1 MFSPAWISVIF
12 CYNDTIKSKGLFS
25 MNILLLNNDEAV
37 TRLVKLSTEKTGDSL
52 DVATSA
58 SDVEEKNYDLLI
70 LDNTLYSRELLE
82 HLNEKIVYSHSMLI
96 TTRESQEVGLFEKQ
110 LYKPFLPTE
119 LLVMLHKI
127 AAQVK
132 DEQAELSKEIAFDAF
147 EESYFGEDEI
157 VGGDDA
163 FEQDALER
171 VQQFEKVDEEPLKEI
186 AADEASEEEVLDNIF
201 SKEDVS
207 EVQAILDVLGEEGA
221 ENESVTEAISE
232 KADEDQDIDQ
242 ELEAALRNL
251 SEEELSQSMDDA
263 MLMQLDD
270 ISAEGLSWDEQQPLS
285 PKSSKHQ
292 ESVETL
298 RTLLRALEDPQL
310 SKSLRGTITINL
322 TFGEDSES

>member
-1 MFSPAWISVIF
+1 
-12 CYNDTIKSKGLFS
+12 

-52 DVATSA
+52 DVATSV

-70 LDNTLYSRELLE
+70 LDNTLYSGDLLE
-82 HLNEKIVYSHSMLI
+82 HLNDKIVYAHSMLI
-96 TTRESQEVGLFEKQ
+96 TTRESQEIGLFEKQ

-201 SKEDVS
+201 SKEEVS
-207 EVQAILDVLGEEGA
+207 EVQAILDILGEEGA
-221 ENESVTEAISE
+221 DKESATETVSE
-232 KADEDQDIDQ
+232 KAYENQDIDQ

-270 ISAEGLSWDEQQPLS
+270 ISAEGLSWGEQQPLS

-322 TFGEDSES
+322 TFGEDNES

>member
-1 MFSPAWISVIF
+1 
-12 CYNDTIKSKGLFS
+12 

-52 DVATSA
+52 DVATSV

-82 HLNEKIVYSHSMLI
+82 HLNDKIVYAHSMLI
-96 TTRESQEVGLFEKQ
+96 TTRESQEIGLFEKQ

-147 EESYFGEDEI
+147 EESYFGADEI

-201 SKEDVS
+201 SKEEVS
-207 EVQAILDVLGEEGA
+207 EVQAILDILGEEGA
-221 ENESVTEAISE
+221 DKESATETVSE
-232 KADEDQDIDQ
+232 KAYEDQ
-242 ELEAALRNL
+242 LEAALRNL
-251 SEEELSQSMDDA
+251 SEDELSQSMDDA

-270 ISAEGLSWDEQQPLS
+270 ISAEGLSWGEQQPLS

-322 TFGEDSES
+322 TFGEDNES

>member
-1 MFSPAWISVIF
+1 
-12 CYNDTIKSKGLFS
+12 

-52 DVATSA
+52 DVATSV
-58 SDVEEKNYDLLI
+58 SDVQDKNYDLLI
-70 LDNTLYSRELLE
+70 LDNTLYSSELLE
-82 HLNEKIVYSHSMLI
+82 HLNEKIVYAHSMLI
-96 TTRESQEVGLFEKQ
+96 TTRESQEIGLFEKQ
-110 LYKPFLPTE
+110 LFKPFLPTE

-127 AAQVK
+127 AAQVEN
-132 DEQAELSKEIAFDAF
+132 EQAELSREIAFDAF
-147 EESYFGEDEI
+147 EDTYFSDDEI

-186 AADEASEEEVLDNIF
+186 GADEASEEEVLENIF
-201 SKEDVS
+201 SKEEVS
-207 EVQAILDVLGEEGA
+207 EVQAILDVLGEESA
-221 ENESVTEAISE
+221 EKESETEDVYK

-270 ISAEGLSWDEQQPLS
+270 ISTEGLSWDDQQPS
-285 PKSSKHQ
+285 SSKSSHHQ

-322 TFGEDSES
+322 TFGEDNES

>member
-1 MFSPAWISVIF
+1 
-12 CYNDTIKSKGLFS
+12 
-25 MNILLLNNDEAV
+25 
-37 TRLVKLSTEKTGDSL
+37 
-52 DVATSA
+52 
-58 SDVEEKNYDLLI
+58 
-70 LDNTLYSRELLE
+70 
-82 HLNEKIVYSHSMLI
+82 MLI
-96 TTRESQEVGLFEKQ
+96 TTRESQEIGLFEKQ
-110 LYKPFLPTE
+110 LFKPFLPTE

-127 AAQVK
+127 AAQVEN
-132 DEQAELSKEIAFDAF
+132 EQAELSREIAFDAF
-147 EESYFGEDEI
+147 EDTYFSDDEI

-186 AADEASEEEVLDNIF
+186 GADEASEEEVLENIF
-201 SKEDVS
+201 SKEEVS
-207 EVQAILDVLGEEGA
+207 EVQAILDVLGEESA
-221 ENESVTEAISE
+221 EKESETEDVYK

-270 ISAEGLSWDEQQPLS
+270 ISTEGLSWDDQQPS
-285 PKSSKHQ
+285 SSKSSHHQ

-322 TFGEDSES
+322 TFGEDNES

>member
-1 MFSPAWISVIF
+1 
-12 CYNDTIKSKGLFS
+12 
-25 MNILLLNNDEAV
+25 MNILLVNNDEAV

-52 DVATSA
+52 DVAA
-58 SDVEEKNYDLLI
+58 SVNDVEEKSYDLLI

-82 HLNEKIVYSHSMLI
+82 YLNDRIVYAHSMLI
-96 TTRESQEVGLFEKQ
+96 TTRESQEIGLFEKQ

-119 LLVMLHKI
+119 LLLMLHKI
-127 AAQVK
+127 AAQV
-132 DEQAELSKEIAFDAF
+132 DSEQAALSKEIAFDAF
-147 EESYFGEDEI
+147 EDTYFSEEEI

-163 FEQDALER
+163 SEQDALER

-186 AADEASEEEVLDNIF
+186 GADEASEEEVLDNIF
-201 SKEDVS
+201 SKEEVS
-207 EVQAILDVLGEEGA
+207 EVQAILDVLGEESA
-221 ENESVTEAISE
+221 DKESQTETISE
-232 KADEDQDIDQ
+232 KADADQEIDE

-263 MLMQLDD
+263 MLMQLED
-270 ISAEGLSWDEQQPLS
+270 ISTEGLSWNGEQPS
-285 PKSSKHQ
+285 GSKSSRHQ

-322 TFGEDSES
+322 TFGEDNES